1 MKIIIVG
8 GGKIGITLAEQLS
21 VEGHDIT
28 VIDNRTEPLQATGE
42 LLDVLTIQGDGTTA
56 ETLLEAGIEK
66 ADLLIAVTLSDE
78 LNLLCCLL
86 GKKLGAKNTIARVRK
101 PEFDRELSLISRDM
115 GLSISV
121 NPELIC
127 AKEMARSLRTASA
140 IKVDTFSGGRV
151 ELLQVEL
158 PEGSPLV
165 GKTLMELPRLTDA
178 KVLLGAVER
187 DDEAYIPTGA
197 FRLAAGDRVSLL
209 AAPGQ
214 AHNFFK
220 KMHLATSPIRSAMLV
235 GGSKLSY
242 YLARQLLELGISVT
256 ILEKDYERCEYLS
269 ELLPKATVLYG
280 DGTDEKFLRESGL
293 NETDAFAALT
303 GIDEENLLIAMYVR
317 KTFPHIKV
325 LTKTNRQSFRHIIDA
340 LDVGS
345 RYNPRQSAANLI
357 CRYVRAME
365 NSQGSTV
372 ETLYKLL
379 DGKVE
384 ALEFRV
390 AEGEDFCGIPLMKL
404 PLRKN
409 LLIGAILRGGK
420 VIIPGGADTIQPGD
434 RVVVITAIRGL
445 GQLDDI
451 LDR

>member
-1 MKIIIVG
+1 MKIVIVG

-28 VIDNRTEPLQATGE
+28 VIDNRPEPLQSTGE
-42 LLDVLTIQGDGTTA
+42 LLDVLCIQGDGATA
-56 ETLLEAGIEK
+56 DTLLEAGTDK

-101 PEFDRELSLISRDM
+101 PEFGRELALISRDM

-158 PEGSPLV
+158 PDSSPLV
-165 GKTLMELPRLTDA
+165 GKTLMELPRMTDA

-187 DDEAYIPTGA
+187 GDEAIIPTGA
-197 FRLAAGDRVSLL
+197 FQLAAGDRVSLL
-209 AAPGQ
+209 ASPGQ
-214 AHNFFK
+214 AHAFLK

-235 GGSKLSY
+235 GGSRLSY
-242 YLARQLLELGISVT
+242 YLARLLMELGISVT
-256 ILEKDYERCEYLS
+256 ILEKDYSRCEYLS
-269 ELLPKATVLYG
+269 ELLPKANVLHG

-293 NETDAFAALT
+293 ADTDAFAALT

-345 RYNPRQSAANLI
+345 RFNPRQSAANMI

-365 NSQGSTV
+365 NTKGSTV

-390 AEGEDFCGIPLMKL
+390 AAGEDFCGIPLMKL

-409 LLIGAILRGGK
+409 LLIGAILRHGE
-420 VIIPGGADTIQPGD
+420 VIIPGGSHTIEAGD
-434 RVVVITAIRGL
+434 RVVVITTIRGL

>member
-28 VIDNRTEPLQATGE
+28 LIDSQSLPLQQASE
-42 LLDVLTIQGDGTTA
+42 LLDVLCIQGDGTAA
-56 ETLLEAGIEK
+56 EDLLEAGVDK

-78 LNLLCCLL
+78 LNLLSCLL

-158 PEGSPLV
+158 PETSPLA
-165 GKTLMELPRLTDA
+165 GKTLMELPTLGSA

-187 DDEAYIPTGA
+187 DDQAVIPTGA
-197 FRLAAGDRVSLL
+197 FRLAAGDRISLL
-209 AAPGQ
+209 ASPGQ
-214 AHNFFK
+214 AHAFLK
-220 KMHLATSPIRSAMLV
+220 EMHLVTTPVRSAMLI

-242 YLARQLLELGISVT
+242 YLAKQLLELGMAVT
-256 ILEKDYERCEYLS
+256 ILEKDYDRCEDLS
-269 ELLPKATVLYG
+269 ELLPKATILHG
-280 DGTDEKFLRESGL
+280 DGTNEKVLCESGL
-293 NETDAFAALT
+293 PNMDACAVLT
-303 GIDEENLLIAMYVR
+303 GIDEENLLISMYVR
-317 KTFPHIKV
+317 STFPHIKV
-325 LTKTNRQSFRHIIDA
+325 LTKTNRQSFRHIINV

-345 RYNPRQSAANLI
+345 RFNPRQSAANLI

-390 AEGEDFCGIPLMKL
+390 AAGEDFCGIPLMKL
-404 PLRKN
+404 PLKKN
-409 LLIGAILRGGK
+409 LLIGAILRGGR
-420 VIIPGGADTIQPGD
+420 VIIPGGADTIEEGD
-434 RVVVITAIRGL
+434 RVVVITTIQGMS
-445 GQLDDI
+445 QMDDI
-451 LDR
+451 FDR

>member
-21 VEGHDIT
+21 IEGHDIT
-28 VIDNRTEPLQATGE
+28 VIDNRAEPLQATGE
-42 LLDVLTIQGDGTTA
+42 LLDVLCLQGDGTSA
-56 ETLLEAGIEK
+56 ETLLEAGIDRT
-66 ADLLIAVTLSDE
+66 DLLIAVTLSDE

-165 GKTLMELPRLTDA
+165 GRTLMELPRMSDA

-197 FRLAAGDRVSLL
+197 FQLAAGDRVSLL

-214 AHNFFK
+214 AQIFLR
-220 KMHLATSPIRSAMLV
+220 KMHLATGTIRSAMLV

-242 YLARQLLELGISVT
+242 YLARQLIEFGVSVT
-256 ILEKDYERCEYLS
+256 MLEKDYERCEYLS
-269 ELLPKATVLYG
+269 ELLPKATVLHG

-293 NETDAFAALT
+293 DEMDAFAALT

-317 KTFPHIKV
+317 KTFPRIKV

-384 ALEFRV
+384 ALEFRI

-404 PLRKN
+404 SLRKN

-420 VIIPGGADTIQPGD
+420 VIIPGGGDTMEPGD
-434 RVVVITAIRGL
+434 RVIIITTIRGL
-445 GQLDDI
+445 SHLDDI